1 MPIQTIGIIVN
12 GATGRICST
21 QHLKN
26 SLIAIR
32 DQGGLAVGDKQVI
45 PHPMLVGRD
54 AARLAEVARTYGV
67 ADWTTDLDK
76 ALADAA
82 FPVFFDAA
90 ATGGRLALLKKAVAA
105 GKHIY
110 AEKPVVPSVA
120 DGRALLAAAQARGL
134 KHGAVEDKLYLPGFR
149 KLARVLNEGT
159 LGRIVGFKLEFGWW
173 VFDGVEAPTQRPSW
187 NYRRATGGG
196 LVLDMFPHW
205 RYVIEGLLGRIGR
218 VAAAAARH
226 AYQSGA
232 PDVAV
237 DLATKARA
245 AFLEADRPLD
255 ALAVTGVLGDALSGL
270 GRCSEAIGLLD
281 QVGLARFFSVV
292 AGGDTLPV
300 RKPDGRHLAWVV
312 ERLGDGGRAA
322 MVGDGRN
329 HEAKNELD
337 GHADIENVEHKT
349 DDDHLIVT
357 LAEGISDGSFIAD
370 ILVRNGY
377 RLKMLKEEAIDLED
391 VFMGIT
397 KGITQ

>member
-1 MPIQTIGIIVN
+1 MPTQTLGIIVN

-45 PHPMLVGRD
+45 PRPMLVGRD

-67 ADWTTDLDK
+67 ADWTDDVDA

-110 AEKPVVPSVA
+110 SEKPVVPSVA

-149 KLARVLNEGT
+149 KLARVLGEGT

-205 RYVIEGLLGRIGR
+205 RYVIEGLLGRIRR
-218 VAAAAARH
+218 VAAATSTAIPERVDEHGERYRVDVEDGAS
-226 AYQSGA
+226 ALVELESGA
-232 PDVAV
+232 FGTVLGSTALYPGAPPRITIGGADGMAMAEEGLKTFKFRDPRDDDAKLLNGLAV
-237 DLATKARA
+237 VPTPSSSSKDPAIVEA
-245 AFLEADRPLD
+245 AVRLHAANISSILD
-255 ALAVTGVLGDALSGL
+255 AWSAGRDADTSGAEMRKSVAIVLAMYES
-270 GRCSEAIGLLD
+270 
-281 QVGLARFFSVV
+281 
-292 AGGDTLPV
+292 
-300 RKPDGRHLAWVV
+300 
-312 ERLGDGGRAA
+312 
-322 MVGDGRN
+322 M
-329 HEAKNELD
+329 
-337 GHADIENVEHKT
+337 
-349 DDDHLIVT
+349 
-357 LAEGISDGSFIAD
+357 
-370 ILVRNGY
+370 RNGGA
-377 RLKMLKEEAIDLED
+377 AIE
-391 VFMGIT
+391 V
-397 KGITQ
+397 K